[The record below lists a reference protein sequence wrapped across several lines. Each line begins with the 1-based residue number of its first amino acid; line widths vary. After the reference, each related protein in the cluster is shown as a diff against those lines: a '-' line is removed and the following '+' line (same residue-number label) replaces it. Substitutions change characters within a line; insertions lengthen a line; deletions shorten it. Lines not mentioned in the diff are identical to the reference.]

1 MVCPIRFYA
10 MIVMMVTFYFIL
22 LIMPK
27 IIMSFFRNIL
37 QHWGLI
43 MISDKKKLVARDSTD
58 FYTQA
63 PILQSS
69 IGLLCIIDIFVNLLT
84 LPCNR
89 IFHNFSLQSLRFN
102 SCSRGYLFLIYY
114 PTFITYIYTILLHEY
129 QSHSMMTKEHIM

>member
-1 MVCPIRFYA
+1 

-84 LPCNR
+84 LPCTVIEFSTTSPSNR
-89 IFHNFSLQSLRFN
+89 FASILVLTVIYSLHTILH
-102 SCSRGYLFLIYY
+102 LLH
-114 PTFITYIYTILLHEY
+114 TYIRSYCMNIKVTA
-129 QSHSMMTKEHIM
+129 